1 MTARDLRLD
10 PLTGDL
16 DLSGGQLHLTE
27 GVEAIAQSIRARLL
41 FFLGEW
47 FLDPIAG
54 VKYFGSVLVKN
65 PQIPVIQSLFR
76 AEILKTPGVA
86 SIDSLVLTYSATTR
100 SLAVA
105 FRVITDTGELLS
117 GTV

>member
-47 FLDPIAG
+47 FLDPTAG
-54 VKYFGSVLVKN
+54 IKYFGSVLVKN
-65 PQIPVIQSLFR
+65 PQIPVIQSIFR

-86 SIDSLVLTYSATTR
+86 SLESLVLTYNSTAR
-100 SLAVA
+100 SLSVA
-105 FRVITDTGELLS
+105 FRVIDDTGELIS